1 MQTLLTLIL
10 LAVAIYLLM
19 QWYNRE
25 VVHEGEGTVRLQS
38 EHEHFHLHV
47 DMPRGL
53 QIEPGDTVEI
63 LTMPEIPYSQTQ
75 GEVTYSSRI
84 RLYRASWLRR
94 NLVKAS
100 SIVEVKE
107 LVEHP

>member
-1 MQTLLTLIL
+1 MQTLLLVILI
-10 LAVAIYLLM
+10 AAAIYLLI

-47 DMPRGL
+47 EMPHGL

-63 LTMPEIPYSQTQ
+63 LSMPDVPNSQTH
-75 GEVTYSSRI
+75 GEVTYASRI